1 MPFPLT
7 PSSII
12 FGLQGG
18 LGMLNG
24 FANLLIPALV
34 VKNSK
39 VLNIASIPALHTIA
53 LGAITYGEISA
64 LYVNAAYKA
73 DTQIMWWSIVGR
85 GLAVVTF
92 GLHGGVWGNIA
103 LFEGAMSVLT
113 AGNLL
118 WEWRTESTYVKG
130 V

>member
-1 MPFPLT
+1 MAFPLT

-34 VKNSK
+34 AKNSK
-39 VLNIASIPALHTIA
+39 VLNITSVPALHSIA
-53 LGAITYGEISA
+53 LGAITYGA
-64 LYVNAAYKA
+64 FYVKAAYAA

-103 LFEGAMSVLT
+103 LFEGAMGVLT
-113 AGNLL
+113 AGGLL
-118 WEWRTESTYVKG
+118 WERRTENKKVKG